1 MDSTNEEQ
9 SQLSSNDLG
18 AIIGGCAGGLVVIII
33 ATVLICV
40 RKRKRRNRDFYA
52 GRDLQPTTIPVAVVD
67 DVKQTYP
74 SAKGLHISYAIL
86 LFYANILFF
95 YYI

>member
-33 ATVLICV
+33 VTVLICV
-40 RKRKRRNRDFYA
+40 RKRKRRNRGFYA
-52 GRDLQPTTIPVAVVD
+52 GRDLQSTAIPVAVVD

-74 SAKGLHISYAIL
+74 SAKGLRISYAIL
-86 LFYANILFF
+86 LFYVDILFF
-95 YYI
+95 Y